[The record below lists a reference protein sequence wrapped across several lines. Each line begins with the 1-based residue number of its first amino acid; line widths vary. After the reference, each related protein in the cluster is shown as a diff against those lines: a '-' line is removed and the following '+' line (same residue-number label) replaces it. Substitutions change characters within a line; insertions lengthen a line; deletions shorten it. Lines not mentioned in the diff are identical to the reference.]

1 MGALLAT
8 SYYNWYPAKIL
19 VGDVGT
25 LTIGAIIA
33 SAVIIGNYEAAGVIL
48 MIPYMVDFL
57 IKARIIFLLRIGG
70 EYIRRKIILLG

>member
-1 MGALLAT
+1 M
-8 SYYNWYPAKIL
+8 
-19 VGDVGT
+19 GT

>member
-1 MGALLAT
+1 
-8 SYYNWYPAKIL
+8 
-19 VGDVGT
+19 VGT

>member
-1 MGALLAT
+1 MG
-8 SYYNWYPAKIL
+8 I
-19 VGDVGT
+19 
-25 LTIGAIIA
+25 LTIGAIIV